1 MLRVLKTGYLI
12 PVNKG
17 RSINKIR
24 GSVLV
29 SKVSVDG
36 SEINFICDNED
47 TLLRGA
53 LRAGLQP
60 PYECNSGGCGTCK
73 LIVLEGE
80 TENLYPDAPGLSERD
95 IKKGRILSCQHRC
108 LSDKLVV
115 KTRLEDR
122 DPMLVTPIRFNGKLI
137 EKINIAHDLIEFV
150 FEPDAKIDYLAGQF
164 FMMNIPGVGERAYS
178 NSSVMDDGSLLKF
191 VIKRMS
197 GGKGSKHLFAEAKE
211 SDSFRIDGP
220 YGHSY
225 LREDIDR
232 DIVLIAGGSGLSPML
247 SILRRLNRGSE
258 FSGNIHFFYGA
269 KALAELNEDFIHEA
283 ASNLGERFS
292 FMAGLSGTA
301 EETADWHGE
310 RGFIHEVVDRN
321 FENYPDFEYYMCGPP
336 PMTAATQKHVMLDK
350 KVPME
355 QIHFDRFY

>member
-1 MLRVLKTGYLI
+1 
-12 PVNKG
+12 
-17 RSINKIR
+17 
-24 GSVLV
+24 V
-29 SKVSVDG
+29 SKVTVDG
-36 SEINFICDNED
+36 SDQSFICDSED

-73 LIVLEGE
+73 LQVMEGQ

-108 LSDKLVV
+108 ISDNLVV
-115 KTRLEDR
+115 KTRLEDS
-122 DPMLVTPIRFNGKLI
+122 DPMLVTPTRFKGKLV
-137 EKINIAHDLIEFV
+137 EKINIAHDLVEFV
-150 FEPDAKIDYLAGQF
+150 FESETNINYLAGQF
-164 FMMNIPGVGERAYS
+164 FMLDIPDVGERAYS
-178 NSSVMDDGSLLKF
+178 NSSVLDDGSLLKF
-191 VIKRMS
+191 VIKRMP
-197 GGKGSKHLFAEAKE
+197 GGKGSNHLFSAAEVGN
-211 SDSFRIDGP
+211 DFRIDGP

-247 SILRRLNRGSE
+247 SILRRLNSGSE

-269 KALAELNEDFIHEA
+269 KALVELNENYIHEA
-283 ASNLGERFS
+283 ASNLGDRFS
-292 FMAGLSGTA
+292 FMAGLSGTEDEVA
-301 EETADWHGE
+301 GWAGE
-310 RGFIHEVVDRN
+310 CGFIHEVVDRN